1 MNTAPK
7 IDSQNPQQV
16 YAYEL
21 IAHTNCNFF
30 LTGRAGTGKTTFLQN
45 VLQLVDKN
53 FVTLAPTG
61 IAALLAGGQTIHSF
75 FGLPLQVC
83 EPNTVGRIDLE
94 RINMIKH
101 ADTFIIDEV
110 SMVRCDIIDAID
122 YNLRRIMG
130 SPMPFGGKQMVFV
143 GDMFQLPPVVM
154 PGPEFELLQYIYNSK
169 DFFFYKAHALR
180 GMNLVSIEFTKTY
193 RQEDSRFLGIL
204 ENVRKNS
211 LTENDLLL
219 LNSRVGQIKD
229 AEDLVVTLTSTNRVA
244 ARINQVRLDNLE
256 SKEFEYEGVI
266 NDKFDEKKLPVDK
279 VIKLKEGA
287 QVMFTRN
294 DSAQR
299 WANGTLAKVTK
310 LTSSSIQVMLEN
322 GKEYSVPQ
330 CTWESFEYEYD
341 RTHHKLV
348 KIVTG
353 TFTQYPLKLA
363 WAITI
368 HKSQG
373 ATFEKMSLDL
383 SQGFFADGQL
393 YVALSRVR
401 NLDGLF
407 LSHNISPN
415 DVRTNSEILRSV
427 SNYNNSHMIQNE
439 IESGKA
445 VYSLLKEYQYDEAGK
460 QYLDLVK
467 KHAEVGEIKDA
478 MQMAKRY
485 LDTVVCDE
493 ELVGCVDHVPEM
505 LRDADHWAPQFLMAL
520 LSLYAKEYELGLD
533 YSEKVLAQHQCS
545 EAIYVKSRCLERLGR
560 YEEADAMNAMMA
572 ERVNLET
579 PDAKVLY
586 AMAMLNER
594 HIGDPGLPIIQQL
607 VDAKPKYIKGVV
619 SMRSMM
625 LQHGYKLEA
634 EEDDEIVELFN
645 SDLDDDAFAI
655 QLEKERENSG
665 KNYSR
670 LIRKLKR
677 FDFGNLS

>member
-1 MNTAPK
+1 MTEQ
-7 IDSQNPQQV
+7 IDFQNPQQV
-16 YAYEL
+16 QAYEL
-21 IAHTNCNFF
+21 IAHTNCSFF
-30 LTGRAGTGKTTFLQN
+30 LTGRAGTGKTTFLHNVQN
-45 VLQLVDKN
+45 VVDKQ

-61 IAALLAGGQTIHSF
+61 IAAILAGGQTIHSF
-75 FGLPLQVC
+75 FGLPLHVC
-83 EPNTVGRIDLE
+83 GSYTMGKIDRE
-94 RINMIKH
+94 RILTIIH
-101 ADTFIIDEV
+101 TDTFIIDEV
-110 SMVRCDIIDAID
+110 SMVRCDIVDAID
-122 YNLRRIMG
+122 YTLRVVMRNNL
-130 SPMPFGGKQMVFV
+130 PFGGKQMVFV
-143 GDMFQLPPVVM
+143 GDMFQLPPVVL
-154 PGPEFELLQYIYNSK
+154 PGPDRDMLADLYNAK
-169 DFFFYKAHALR
+169 DFFFYKANAFR
-180 GMNLVSIEFTKTY
+180 RMPMAKIEFVKTY
-193 RQEDSRFLGIL
+193 RQTDPEFLNIL
-204 ENVRKNS
+204 EDVRLNKV
-211 LTENDLLL
+211 TPNDLAL
-219 LNSRVGQIKD
+219 LNSRVKQPKEADGM
-229 AEDLVVTLTSTNRVA
+229 VVTLTSTNRMA
-244 ARINQVRLDNLE
+244 NSINQMRLDAIDAE
-256 SKEFEYEGVI
+256 EFSYEGI
-266 NDKFDEKKLPVDK
+266 IQNKFEEGRLPVEK
-279 VIKLKEGA
+279 VIKLKVGA

-294 DSAQR
+294 DPARR
-299 WANGTLAKVTK
+299 WANGTLGRVAA
-310 LTSSSIQVMLEN
+310 LSANSIHVALDN
-322 GKEYSVPQ
+322 GEAYEVPQ
-330 CTWESFEYEYD
+330 CVWEDVEQEYD
-341 RTHHKLV
+341 STMKKMERHV
-348 KIVTG
+348 RG
-353 TFTQYPLKLA
+353 SFTQYPLKLA

-373 ATFEKMSLDL
+373 STFDKMTLDL
-383 SQGFFADGQL
+383 SRGIFADGQL

-401 NLDGLF
+401 TLNGLF
-407 LSHNISPN
+407 LTQSVMSQ
-415 DVRTNSEILRSV
+415 DARTSREILTYASE
-427 SNYNNSHMIQNE
+427 YNNEEIIRNE

-460 QYLDLVK
+460 QYLALVQ

-493 ELVGCVDHVPEM
+493 ELMGCVDHVPEM

-545 EAIYVKSRCLERLGR
+545 EAMYVKSRCLERLGR

-586 AMAMLNER
+586 AMAMLNDR